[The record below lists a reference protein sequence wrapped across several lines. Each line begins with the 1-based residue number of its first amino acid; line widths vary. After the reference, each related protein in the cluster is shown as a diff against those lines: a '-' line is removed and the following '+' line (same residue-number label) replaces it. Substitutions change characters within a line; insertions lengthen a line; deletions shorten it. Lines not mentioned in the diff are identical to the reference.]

1 MSSEHVVIQKKI
13 LSEDHVSAAV
23 LEDFESDRNL
33 QAGGEGPRRVYLADR
48 FLKSAVCE
56 LQKAPIFESL
66 ANFEAECFGIAE
78 SMGLERPSE

>member
-1 MSSEHVVIQKKI
+1 MGSEHVVVQKEI

-23 LEDFESDRNL
+23 LEDFESDRDL

-56 LQKAPIFESL
+56 LQKAPIVGSL
-66 ANFEAECFGIAE
+66 ANFETERCGIAE
-78 SMGLERPSE
+78 PKGLERPSE